1 MKLPPVTKTR
11 KSSGWTPER
20 RAKHAE
26 AIRKWK
32 PWEKSTGP
40 KSAEG
45 KKSAALNAYKHG
57 HRGAL
62 SEELARTITA
72 QFRFL
77 QLHEG
82 LKKQIKIQHERTIEA
97 RRNRARSMAKIRTA
111 RKTACAKSL
120 QNPALGPITAPM
132 WTVAALYRFVALS
145 DLPALQ
151 AEIKAVC
158 EANDIC
164 GTLLLAPE
172 GINGTIGG
180 VGEKLDAIINT
191 LDRLCGVREGELK
204 YSTST
209 GKPFLR
215 MKVRLKKEIITM
227 AAPEADPTKLVG
239 TYVEA
244 QDWNALIADPDVTLI
259 DTRNDYE
266 TAVGIFKGAID
277 PDITKFTDF
286 KDFVAEKLD
295 PKKQKKIAMF
305 CTGGIRCEKAS
316 SYMLAHG
323 FEEVYHLKG
332 GILKYLET
340 IPADQSQWDG
350 ECFVF
355 DRRVAVGHGLTEG
368 EHDICYGCRFPLKD
382 GDKQSAMY
390 EEGVSC
396 PRCHA
401 DLTPHKMESLRM
413 RHSQFKKGEILQG

>member
-1 MKLPPVTKTR
+1 
-11 KSSGWTPER
+11 
-20 RAKHAE
+20 
-26 AIRKWK
+26 
-32 PWEKSTGP
+32 
-40 KSAEG
+40 
-45 KKSAALNAYKHG
+45 
-57 HRGAL
+57 
-62 SEELARTITA
+62 
-72 QFRFL
+72 
-77 QLHEG
+77 
-82 LKKQIKIQHERTIEA
+82 
-97 RRNRARSMAKIRTA
+97 
-111 RKTACAKSL
+111 
-120 QNPALGPITAPM
+120 M
-132 WTVAALYRFVALS
+132 WTVAALYRFVEIT
-145 DLPALQ
+145 DLPAMQ
-151 AEIKAVC
+151 AEIKAAC

-172 GINGTIGG
+172 GVNGTIGG
-180 VGEKLDAIINT
+180 VGVKLDNIIAV
-191 LDRLCGVREGELK
+191 LDRLLGVTKGELK

-227 AAPEADPTKLVG
+227 AAPEANPTKIVG
-239 TYVEA
+239 KYVEPE
-244 QDWNALIADPDVTLI
+244 DWNALIANPEVTLI

-277 PDITKFTDF
+277 PDIQKFTDF
-286 KDFVAEKLD
+286 KKFVAEKMD
-295 PKKQKKIAMF
+295 PAKQKKVAMF

-368 EHDICYGCRFPLKD
+368 EHDICYGCRFPLKE
-382 GDKQSAMY
+382 GDKQTAQY

-401 DLTPHKMESLRM
+401 GLTPHKIESLRM
-413 RHSQFKKGEILQG
+413 RHKQFQKDEIFQG